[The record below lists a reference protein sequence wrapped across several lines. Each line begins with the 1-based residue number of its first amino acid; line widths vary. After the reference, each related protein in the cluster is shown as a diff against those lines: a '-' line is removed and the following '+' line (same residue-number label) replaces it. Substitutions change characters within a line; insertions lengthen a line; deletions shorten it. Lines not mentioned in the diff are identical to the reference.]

1 MGAGRCHRGYD
12 GCDGDLCVRPGA
24 LAPGRRNS
32 RRVFPK
38 TSDRRRERC
47 SLELPNENAH
57 SEFTI
62 MPLRSVHPAVL
73 VGLIATAAALQL
85 PAAPTP
91 RPLVARAAPLTMN
104 VAPALLR
111 PITAP
116 VTRLGVVSL
125 RRTGLVVKSAGFKA
139 TGVLTAAAAVWRPST
154 VAFMMA
160 AVLGVSWGAAVSALR
175 RRVVA
180 NDGAL
185 EALEADCASAGWQE
199 EHCEALDQ
207 VAPDG
212 AAKVTLSAWE
222 KLRAFDRLP
231 LSAFKPQLS

>member
-32 RRVFPK
+32 RRVLPK
-38 TSDRRRERC
+38 TSDRRRERR
-47 SLELPNENAH
+47 SLELANENAH
-57 SEFTI
+57 SQFTI
-62 MPLRSVHPAVL
+62 MPLRSAHPAVL
-73 VGLIATAAALQL
+73 IGLVAAAAGLQL
-85 PAAPTP
+85 PTAPAP
-91 RPLVARAAPLTMN
+91 RPMVARAPLTTMN

-139 TGVLTAAAAVWRPST
+139 TGVLTAAAAIWRPTS
-154 VAFMMA
+154 VAFTA
-160 AVLGVSWGAAVSALR
+160 AILLGVSWGAALSAVQ

-185 EALEADCASAGWQE
+185 EALEADCAAAGWQE
-199 EHCEALDQ
+199 EHCEALDA

-231 LSAFKPQLS
+231 LSAFRPQLS

>member
-1 MGAGRCHRGYD
+1 
-12 GCDGDLCVRPGA
+12 
-24 LAPGRRNS
+24 
-32 RRVFPK
+32 
-38 TSDRRRERC
+38 
-47 SLELPNENAH
+47 
-57 SEFTI
+57 

-139 TGVLTAAAAVWRPST
+139 TGVLTAAAAIWRPTS
-154 VAFMMA
+154 VAFTA
-160 AVLGVSWGAAVSALR
+160 AILLGVSWGAALSAVQ

-185 EALEADCASAGWQE
+185 EALEADCAAAGWQE
-199 EHCEALDQ
+199 EHCEALDA

-212 AAKVTLSAWE
+212 TAKVTLSAWE

>member
-1 MGAGRCHRGYD
+1 
-12 GCDGDLCVRPGA
+12 
-24 LAPGRRNS
+24 
-32 RRVFPK
+32 
-38 TSDRRRERC
+38 
-47 SLELPNENAH
+47 
-57 SEFTI
+57 
-62 MPLRSVHPAVL
+62 
-73 VGLIATAAALQL
+73 
-85 PAAPTP
+85 
-91 RPLVARAAPLTMN
+91 MN

-160 AVLGVSWGAAVSALR
+160 AVLGVSWGAAVNALR

-199 EHCEALDQ
+199 EHCEALDSLEG
-207 VAPDG
+207 PR
-212 AAKVTLSAWE
+212 VTLSAWE

>member
-1 MGAGRCHRGYD
+1 
-12 GCDGDLCVRPGA
+12 
-24 LAPGRRNS
+24 
-32 RRVFPK
+32 
-38 TSDRRRERC
+38 
-47 SLELPNENAH
+47 
-57 SEFTI
+57 
-62 MPLRSVHPAVL
+62 MPLRSAHPALLIGL
-73 VGLIATAAALQL
+73 VGAAAGLQL
-85 PAAPTP
+85 PAAPAP
-91 RPLVARAAPLTMN
+91 RPVVARAAPLTMN

-116 VTRLGVVSL
+116 LTRLGVVSL

-139 TGVLTAAAAVWRPST
+139 TGVLTAAAAIWRPTS
-154 VAFMMA
+154 VAFTA
-160 AVLGVSWGAAVSALR
+160 AILLGVSWGAALSAVQ

-199 EHCEALDQ
+199 EHCEALDA
-207 VAPDG
+207 VAPG
-212 AAKVTLSAWE
+212 GSAKVTLSAWE

>member
-1 MGAGRCHRGYD
+1 MT
-12 GCDGDLCVRPGA
+12 L
-24 LAPGRRNS
+24 
-32 RRVFPK
+32 
-38 TSDRRRERC
+38 
-47 SLELPNENAH
+47 
-57 SEFTI
+57 TI
-62 MPLRSVHPAVL
+62 AHPAIL
-73 VGLIATAAALQL
+73 LGLIGAAAGLNVPTA
-85 PAAPTP
+85 PAP
-91 RPLVARAAPLTMN
+91 RIADARTAPLTMN

-116 VTRLGVVSL
+116 VTQLGVVSL

-160 AVLGVSWGAAVSALR
+160 AVLGVSWGAAVNALR

-199 EHCEALDQ
+199 EHCEALDSLEG
-207 VAPDG
+207 PR
-212 AAKVTLSAWE
+212 VTLSAWE

>member
-1 MGAGRCHRGYD
+1 
-12 GCDGDLCVRPGA
+12 
-24 LAPGRRNS
+24 
-32 RRVFPK
+32 
-38 TSDRRRERC
+38 
-47 SLELPNENAH
+47 
-57 SEFTI
+57 
-62 MPLRSVHPAVL
+62 MPLRSAHPAVL
-73 VGLIATAAALQL
+73 LGLISAAAGLQL
-85 PAAPTP
+85 PSAPATRPVVTPNIAHAVAPRRHAAPELNIAP
-91 RPLVARAAPLTMN
+91 AILRPL
-104 VAPALLR
+104 
-111 PITAP
+111 TAP
-116 VTRLGVVSL
+116 VARLGAVSL

-160 AVLGVSWGAAVSALR
+160 AVLGVSWGAAVNALR

-199 EHCEALDQ
+199 EHCEALDSLEG
-207 VAPDG
+207 PR
-212 AAKVTLSAWE
+212 VTLSAWE

>member
-1 MGAGRCHRGYD
+1 M
-12 GCDGDLCVRPGA
+12 
-24 LAPGRRNS
+24 
-32 RRVFPK
+32 
-38 TSDRRRERC
+38 T
-47 SLELPNENAH
+47 
-57 SEFTI
+57 
-62 MPLRSVHPAVL
+62 LRSAHPAVL
-73 VGLIATAAALQL
+73 LGLIGAAAGLTI
-85 PAAPTP
+85 PTAPAPRPVVTSNIARAFAPRRHAAPE
-91 RPLVARAAPLTMN
+91 LNIAPT
-104 VAPALLR
+104 LLR

-125 RRTGLVVKSAGFKA
+125 RRGGLVVKSAGFKA

-160 AVLGVSWGAAVSALR
+160 AVLGVSWGAAVNGLR

-199 EHCEALDQ
+199 DHCEALDSLEG
-207 VAPDG
+207 PRG
-212 AAKVTLSAWE
+212 SLSAWE

>member
-1 MGAGRCHRGYD
+1 MA
-12 GCDGDLCVRPGA
+12 
-24 LAPGRRNS
+24 
-32 RRVFPK
+32 
-38 TSDRRRERC
+38 
-47 SLELPNENAH
+47 
-57 SEFTI
+57 
-62 MPLRSVHPAVL
+62 
-73 VGLIATAAALQL
+73 
-85 PAAPTP
+85 
-91 RPLVARAAPLTMN
+91 
-104 VAPALLR
+104 
-111 PITAP
+111 
-116 VTRLGVVSL
+116 RLGAVSL

-160 AVLGVSWGAAVSALR
+160 AVLGVSWGAAVNGLR

-199 EHCEALDQ
+199 EHCEALDE

-212 AAKVTLSAWE
+212 TAKITLSAWE